1 MASQRSLSDDPRAV
15 SRTSSPGMSR
25 RQMVLLGAAI
35 FGGLAG
41 GLFSGE
47 IAAAAGSVWS
57 NYVVPAYFE
66 LLLSG
71 IPLCA

>member
-1 MASQRSLSDDPRAV
+1 MF
-15 SRTSSPGMSR
+15 
-25 RQMVLLGAAI
+25 LLGAAI

-41 GLFSGE
+41 GLFSDQ
-47 IAAAAGSVWS
+47 IASATAGIWS

-66 LLLSG
+66 LMLSG